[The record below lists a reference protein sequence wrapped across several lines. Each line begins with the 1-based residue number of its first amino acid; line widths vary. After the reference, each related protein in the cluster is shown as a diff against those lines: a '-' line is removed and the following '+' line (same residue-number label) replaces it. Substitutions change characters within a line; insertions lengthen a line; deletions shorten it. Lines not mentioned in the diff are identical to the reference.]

1 MKCFFNK
8 SGDWWMGFGTGLF
21 CALIGL
27 ISGKLWRG
35 EATAL
40 ELITG
45 VSWGLVIAIGF
56 FVGLYL
62 INKPRLDREAEERR
76 RISKKYERWVNG
88 EYTIEELQ
96 DMKTEE

>member
-1 MKCFFNK
+1 MKGLFNK
-8 SGDWWMGFGTGLF
+8 SVDWWVGFGTGLF
-21 CALIGL
+21 CAFFGL

-35 EATAL
+35 EATVL

-45 VSWGLVIAIGF
+45 VSWGLVIAVGF
-56 FVGLYL
+56 FAGLYL

-76 RISKKYERWVNG
+76 KISKKYERWVHG
-88 EYTIEELQ
+88 DYTVEELQ